1 MKKIVLSLEHL
12 QNRATAHAYLQAV
25 LALPEYYGANLD
37 ALYDCLTEI
46 EEPTEIMISA
56 KVSQEQYLGEYGVM
70 LLAVLQDAAN
80 DNAALSVVVQQ

>member
-1 MKKIVLSLEHL
+1 MFCHWSIY
-12 QNRATAHAYLQAV
+12 RIDATAHAYLQAV

-70 LLAVLQDAAN
+70 LLAVFAGCD
-80 DNAALSVVVQQ
+80 